1 MNKLAISNDLLQ
13 ILDTKKDLISIH
25 IKNNHL
31 LAKISGT
38 VDENFSLLEKL
49 SHTKISLRGNLIT
62 IKGNK
67 KNSEIVVRTIENL
80 LKKSFEKNDFEADD
94 IISVYSIQSNNFNKN
109 YENSDDDFSIENNFV
124 IKTPRKT
131 VYARTEKQ
139 KKYLEILSKYNII
152 YALGPAGTGKTFLP
166 VAVAVKKLI
175 AGEIKKII
183 LSRPAVEAGENLGF
197 LPGDLKDKI
206 DPYLIPL
213 YDSLSELIGQEKM
226 NKKIEDGSI
235 EIAPLAF
242 MRGRT
247 LKDSFVILD
256 EAQNATETQIKM
268 FLTRLGKN
276 TTMVV
281 NGDPTQIDLPN
292 SKISG
297 LLNSA
302 NVLSGIEEVK
312 IVKFDAQDVQRHPLV
327 SKIIE
332 AYKKNS
338 FDV

>member
-1 MNKLAISNDLLQ
+1 MNKLAVSNNLLQ
-13 ILDTKKDLISIH
+13 VLDSKNDVVSIH
-25 IKNNHL
+25 IKNNHS
-31 LAKISGT
+31 LAKISGIY
-38 VDENFSLLEKL
+38 DENFSLLEK
-49 SHTKISLRGNLIT
+49 ISKTQINLRGNLIT
-62 IKGNK
+62 IKGK
-67 KNSEIVVRTIENL
+67 QKDSEIVINVINTL
-80 LKKSFEKNDFEADD
+80 LKKSFDKNDFEDDD
-94 IISVYSIQSNNFNKN
+94 IISVYNFETNNVNNKN
-109 YENSDDDFSIENNFV
+109 LALEDQISNDDFG
-124 IKTPRKT
+124 IKTPKKT

-139 KKYLEILSKYNII
+139 KKYLEILKKNNII
-152 YALGPAGTGKTFLP
+152 YAIGPAGTGKTFLP
-166 VAVAVKKLI
+166 VAVAVNKLVS
-175 AGEIKKII
+175 GEVKKII
-183 LSRPAVEAGENLGF
+183 LSRPAVEAGESLGF

-213 YDSLSELIGQEKM
+213 YDSLSELIGHDKM

-292 SKISG
+292 SKVSG
-297 LLNSA
+297 LMNSV
-302 NVLSGIEEVK
+302 NVLSNIEEIK
-312 IVKFDAQDVQRHPLV
+312 IVKFDATDVQRHPLV

-338 FDV
+338 LDV

>member
-38 VDENFSLLEKL
+38 IDENFSLLEKL

-67 KNSEIVVRTIENL
+67 KNSEIVVRTIESL
-80 LKKSFEKNDFEADD
+80 LKKSFEKNDFEEDD
-94 IISVYSIQSNNFNKN
+94 IISVYSIQSNYFNKN
-109 YENSDDDFSIENNFV
+109 FENIDEDFSIENNFI
-124 IKTPRKT
+124 IKTPKKT

>member
-1 MNKLAISNDLLQ
+1 MNKLAVSNDLLQ
-13 ILDTKKDLISIH
+13 VLDSKNDVVSIH
-25 IKNNHL
+25 IKNNHS

-38 VDENFSLLEKL
+38 HDENFSLLEK
-49 SHTKISLRGNLIT
+49 ISKTQINLRGNLIT
-62 IKGNK
+62 IKGK
-67 KNSEIVVRTIENL
+67 QKDSEIVINVINTL
-80 LKKSFEKNDFEADD
+80 LKKSFDKNDFEDDD
-94 IISVYSIQSNNFNKN
+94 IISVYNFETNNVNNENLALEDQISN
-109 YENSDDDFSIENNFV
+109 DDFG

-139 KKYLEILSKYNII
+139 KKYLEILKKNNII
-152 YALGPAGTGKTFLP
+152 YAIGPAGTGKTFLP
-166 VAVAVKKLI
+166 VAVAVNKLVS
-175 AGEIKKII
+175 GEVKKII
-183 LSRPAVEAGENLGF
+183 LSRPAVEAGESLGF

-213 YDSLSELIGQEKM
+213 YDSLSELIGHDKM

-281 NGDPTQIDLPN
+281 NGDPTQIELPN
-292 SKISG
+292 SKVSG
-297 LLNSA
+297 LMNSA
-302 NVLSGIEEVK
+302 NVLSNIEEIK
-312 IVKFDAQDVQRHPLV
+312 IVKFDATDVQRHPLV

-338 FDV
+338 LDV

>member
-13 ILDTKKDLISIH
+13 VLDSKKDSVSIH
-25 IKNNHL
+25 IKNNYS
-31 LAKISGT
+31 LAKISGSH
-38 VDENFSLLEKL
+38 DENFSLLEKI
-49 SHTKISLRGNLIT
+49 SKTKISLRGNLVT
-62 IKGNK
+62 IKGDK
-67 KNSEIVVRTIENL
+67 KDSEVVIKVICSL
-80 LKKSFEKNDFEADD
+80 LKKSFEKSDFEEED
-94 IISVYSIQSNNFNKN
+94 IISAYN
-109 YENSDDDFSIENNFV
+109 YESKNFYIGELDEETQNINNDFI
-124 IKTPRKT
+124 IKTPKKT

-139 KKYLEILSKYNII
+139 KKYLEILLKYNVI

-175 AGEIKKII
+175 AGEVKKII

-213 YDSLSELIGQEKM
+213 YDSLSELIGHEKM

-297 LLNSA
+297 LMNSA
-302 NVLSGIEEVK
+302 NVLSGIDEIK
-312 IVKFDAQDVQRHPLV
+312 IVKFDASDVQRHPLV

>member
-62 IKGNK
+62 IRGNK
-67 KNSEIVVRTIENL
+67 KNSEIVVRTIETL
-80 LKKSFEKNDFEADD
+80 LKKSFEKNDFEEDD

>member
-67 KNSEIVVRTIENL
+67 KNSEIVVRTIETL
-80 LKKSFEKNDFEADD
+80 LKKSFEKNDFEEDD